1 MVEVSLQAAKAWSRK
16 SRGGD
21 AESGSAISSSSPKE
35 PMAAAT
41 PSKSSTGLMSWLKL
55 NKEGPAEHQG
65 VSRLHMWLDV
75 FPSQVRELPGYQF
88 ASPTPRSMKEV
99 TCDIGGTLVCKN
111 LETILKYLET
121 QAIL

>member
-65 VSRLHMWLDV
+65 VRLHMWLDV

-99 TCDIGGTLVCKN
+99 AHVTLA
-111 LETILKYLET
+111 EP
-121 QAIL
+121 